1 MSWSPRIYTAISY
14 REQAIF
20 SQQKECIHHSPRR
33 DAAAALVGSLGLVPS
48 INAGDNFVMGEP
60 YVISIKCHNPT

>member
-1 MSWSPRIYTAISY
+1 MVISF
-14 REQAIF
+14 RELLDTGASLVFI
-20 SQQKECIHHSPRR
+20 SHCS

-60 YVISIKCHNPT
+60 

>member
-1 MSWSPRIYTAISY
+1 MVAPNLYGDILSYVSIYLMDKKRDPHFLSM
-14 REQAIF
+14 F
-20 SQQKECIHHSPRR
+20 S

-60 YVISIKCHNPT
+60 

>member
-1 MSWSPRIYTAISY
+1 MMLWLRPIFMATLF
-14 REQAIF
+14 RELLAVGASCPFIP
-20 SQQKECIHHSPRR
+20 HYR

-60 YVISIKCHNPT
+60 

>member
-1 MSWSPRIYTAISY
+1 MATLFRELLVMEISLVF
-14 REQAIF
+14 IL
-20 SQQKECIHHSPRR
+20 CCR

-60 YVISIKCHNPT
+60 